1 MEVPPPDRGWAL
13 VRLGEGRLIT
23 GQTGREEA
31 DHWSDWDGGGLSDWV
46 PHVVDLAGF
55 VVRVASRAKHYV
67 KVGVRVD
74 LIVRVD
80 VSRPVPPRQ
89 QV

>member
-1 MEVPPPDRGWAL
+1 M
-13 VRLGEGRLIT
+13 
-23 GQTGREEA
+23 
-31 DHWSDWDGGGLSDWV
+31 SDWV

-80 VSRPVPPRQ
+80 VSRPVPPVSRSEDGELRPDG
-89 QV
+89 VNRT

>member
-1 MEVPPPDRGWAL
+1 M
-13 VRLGEGRLIT
+13 
-23 GQTGREEA
+23 
-31 DHWSDWDGGGLSDWV
+31 SDWV